1 MLADFI
7 RANRDSLVALC
18 AERAERRSAGMNS
31 AAAREFGTAQFLE
44 PLILALATSGS
55 VAARARHEDAAE
67 KYEELAAVDAIAARH
82 GMEMLAD
89 GVPVDWVIHEYGDLC
104 QAITQLAQ
112 RRKARIPT
120 REFEALNWCL
130 DNAIASAVSEYA
142 HQRELLAV
150 RENSEAMHECLG
162 RLADE
167 LRVPLSSALRAAAA
181 LRAGGG
187 ATDPSLALERNLDA
201 LREVIDRSLAQI
213 RLESG
218 MTSCPE
224 SIAMADLIRDLGAWA
239 LIETVT
245 RGCRLEISPVSE
257 QLAVYADRSLLLGA
271 LKQLLGVAF
280 KAARKDTAIAVR
292 VLASDSRVF
301 VEIEDQGASA
311 GDETADRRERFEELR
326 AASRGETDPQRAL
339 AKHRLEQ
346 TGGRLRVRDLAGGG
360 RRSSVDLPR
369 LRLAT
374 VH

>member
-7 RANRDSLVALC
+7 SSNRDSLVALC
-18 AERAERRSAGMNS
+18 AARAERRSAGMNS
-31 AAAREFGTAQFLE
+31 ALARKFGTAQFLE
-44 PLILALATSGS
+44 PLILALAASGS
-55 VAARARHEDAAE
+55 VAARTRRGGAAE
-67 KYEELAAVDAIAARH
+67 KSDELAAVDAIAARH
-82 GMEMLAD
+82 GMEMLSD

-120 REFEALNWCL
+120 QEFEALNWCL
-130 DNAIASAVSEYA
+130 DKAIAAAVSEYA

-181 LRAGGG
+181 MRALGG
-187 ATDPSLALERNLDA
+187 ATEESLALERGLDA
-201 LREVIDRSLAQI
+201 LRGVIDRSLAEI

-224 SIAMADLIRDLGAWA
+224 SIAMADFIRDLDAWA
-239 LIETVT
+239 ELEAFAKS
-245 RGCRLEISPVSE
+245 CRLQISPVSA

-271 LKQLLGVAF
+271 LKQLLGAAF
-280 KAARKDTAIAVR
+280 KSARRNAAIAVR

-301 VEIEDQGASA
+301 VEIEDQGACA
-311 GDETADRRERFEELR
+311 ADRRPHFEDLR
-326 AASRGETDPQRAL
+326 GASRAETDPERAL
-339 AKHRLEQ
+339 AKRRLEQ

-360 RRSSVDLPR
+360 RLSSVDLPR

-374 VH
+374 YW